1 MTTEK
6 IETSLGKAAEFILRH
21 DDYLLVTHERP
32 DGDAVGSI
40 FGFLNFLHE
49 NGKRAEAVIPEPLPE
64 KYLPFVNSNYRTGIT
79 RFEFATYQSCLVL
92 DTPNPARAAIG
103 GGLKFEQ
110 VGIPLILL
118 DHHPDNLRYGSINV
132 VAPKVSATAE
142 LLFMLS
148 KLLPGWK
155 VSPRTATL
163 WLMGVI
169 MDTGGFRFDNTSP
182 QTLRHAAELL
192 ELKADHH
199 RIMLEMFFSKPLEL
213 QQFESE
219 LFTSHLHMDC
229 GRRFAWIYIPDE
241 LIRKYNIDMRNTEGL
256 IEILRSIKSADI
268 VALLQRCDDGYKVSL
283 RSKDPRFSVGQIARQ
298 LNGGGHELAAGGK
311 IRNNN
316 FDAAIKILTGMVR
329 QTLNQGS

>member
-1 MTTEK
+1 MKEK
-6 IETSLGKAAEFILRH
+6 IDPALAQAAEFIRNH
-21 DDYLLVTHERP
+21 DDFLLVTHERP
-32 DGDAVGSI
+32 DGDAIGST
-40 FGFLNFLHE
+40 FGMLNFLHE
-49 NGKRAEAVIPEPLPE
+49 NGKRAEAVMPESLPE
-64 KYLPFVNSNYRTGIT
+64 KYLPFVSSNYRTGIT
-79 RFEFATYQSCLVL
+79 KLEFAMYQSCLVL
-92 DTPNPARAAIG
+92 DTPNQMRAAIG

-110 VGIPLILL
+110 VGIPLVLL
-118 DHHPDNLRYGSINV
+118 DHHPDNLKYGRINV
-132 VAPKVSATAE
+132 VAPKVAATAE

-163 WLMGVI
+163 WLLGIV

-199 RIMLEMFFSKPLEL
+199 RVMLEMFFSKPLEL

-219 LFTSHLHMDC
+219 LFTHHLRTDC
-229 GRRFAWIYIPDE
+229 GGRFAWIFIPEE
-241 LIRKYNIDMRNTEGL
+241 LIRKYHIDMRSTEGL
-256 IEILRSIKSADI
+256 IEILRSLQSADI
-268 VALLQRCDDGYKVSL
+268 VALIQRSDDGYKVSL

-311 IRNNN
+311 IKNNN
-316 FDAAIKILTGMVR
+316 FNDAVKVLTSLVR